1 MQLNNFVRHVPLLVI
16 EFLYKPSFHLLG
28 EDGLCR
34 LWDGDSSLCFATIT
48 QSHQASSCDLFC
60 LKHILSN
67 IYIRVDTDGF
77 RCTSFLN

>member
-1 MQLNNFVRHVPLLVI
+1 MQLNNFVRHVRLLVI
-16 EFLYKPSFHLLG
+16 EFLDNHSFHLLG

-34 LWDGDSSLCFATIT
+34 LWDGDSSLCLATIT
-48 QSHQASSCDLFC
+48 QSHQTSSCDLFC

-77 RCTSFLN
+77 RCTSFST